1 MYFIQVLKN
10 EIDVCW
16 KEFEIILLKLEEF
29 ESDVQK
35 FFIIKI
41 RDSLKE
47 KEREFQMSF
56 NIRYNI
62 EIY

>member
-62 EIY
+62 EVY